1 MKYRYTV
8 KKDGVLYPAGTE
20 VPAGEHIGVELTN
33 DVPDGALDTN
43 PDGSVNAYDENGN
56 VVGKV
61 DAETVKELQEQAGKQ
76 FSKSE
81 ISRMSTADLKTLAPT
96 LGIEVTEESTGAK
109 LKEEIIAKLGL

>member
-1 MKYRYTV
+1 MKYGYTV

-20 VPAGEHIGVELTN
+20 VPVGEPIGVELTD
-33 DVPDGALDTN
+33 DVPEGALDVN

-56 VVGKV
+56 VVEKV
-61 DAETVKELQEQAGKQ
+61 DAETVKELQEEAGKQ

-81 ISRMSTADLKTLAPT
+81 ITRMSTADLKALAPT
-96 LGIEVTEESTGAK
+96 LGIEVAEESTGAK